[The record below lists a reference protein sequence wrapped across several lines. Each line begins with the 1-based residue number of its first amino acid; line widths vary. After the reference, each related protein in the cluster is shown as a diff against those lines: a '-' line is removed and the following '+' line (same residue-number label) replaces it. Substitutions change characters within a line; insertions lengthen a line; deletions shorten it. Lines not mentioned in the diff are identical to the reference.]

1 MARIKDIECAD
12 IKENTEVSEEVVQA
26 VANAMILE
34 AEEQDKSVEE
44 IVNDIVTESNE
55 NSNEELNSEEVEENE
70 EVNNDEVEENTE
82 VSEKV
87 VNTNVN
93 YKARGFNSLDD
104 ALNFIKTDK
113 FNNLGDSDKN
123 EYLNWL
129 YK

>member
-1 MARIKDIECAD
+1 MARIKDIE
-12 IKENTEVSEEVVQA
+12 ENTEVSEEVVQA

-34 AEEQDKSVEE
+34 AEEQDKPVEE

-55 NSNEELNSEEVEENE
+55 NSNEELNSDEVEENE
-70 EVNNDEVEENTE
+70 EVNNDEVEE
-82 VSEKV
+82 VSKKV
-87 VNTNVN
+87 VNTKVD

-113 FNNLGDSDKN
+113 FNSLGDSDKN